1 VKLVIS
7 PQAADDIEVAMRWW
21 AANRPSAPDLLEREW
36 LRALEFVSTAPSGCA
51 GLGLRSPKLRNVRR
65 VPLPKTRYL
74 LYYRVME
81 TEVRVLRLWHA
92 SRGVLPKL

>member
-1 VKLVIS
+1 MKLVIS

-21 AANRPSAPDLLEREW
+21 AANRPAVPDLLQREC
-36 LRALEFVSTAPSGCA
+36 LRALEFVSSAPSGGA
-51 GLGLRSPKLRNVRR
+51 ALKSPKLRNVRR

-81 TEVRVLRLWHA
+81 SEVRILRLWHA
-92 SRGVLPKL
+92 SRGVLPRL